1 MTDKVDCAIWIWDN
15 ELQRKKRIR
24 LQTLLN
30 RVNHTLRNEN
40 QTYFALERKRGPKG
54 NKVNQTRRRSS
65 FYYLSGNACS
75 LNCANDWFEEYGNR
89 AVDYFGR
96 ITQPIQLTENNAW
109 RKRYRYNWERTMR
122 GARGIVI
129 IGNENK
135 ATEPSITLII

>member
-1 MTDKVDCAIWIWDN
+1 MKYCQGP
-15 ELQRKKRIR
+15 LC
-24 LQTLLN
+24 
-30 RVNHTLRNEN
+30 HTYD
-40 QTYFALERKRGPKG
+40 TKDRKRGPKG

-109 RKRYRYNWERTMR
+109 RKRYRYNWEREQGNR
-122 GARGIVI
+122 AEYYSYNI
-129 IGNENK
+129 ITNEERDLTDDQYND
-135 ATEPSITLII
+135 SNYTLNT